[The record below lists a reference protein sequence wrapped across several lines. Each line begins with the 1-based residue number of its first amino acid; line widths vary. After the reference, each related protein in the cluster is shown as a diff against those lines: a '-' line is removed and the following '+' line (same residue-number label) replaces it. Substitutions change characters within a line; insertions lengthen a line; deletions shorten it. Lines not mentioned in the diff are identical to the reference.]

1 MRAPHWRNST
11 AVIDT
16 SCLLFLDHL
25 DLLPILNIRYDKVY
39 IPRYVYQ
46 EASRKQRKRHRL
58 RRLIQTHG
66 FLEICSATSAIDV
79 RLLSDDILRPETKID
94 RGEAETIVQARE
106 RKASTVLMDD
116 LKGRLVAS
124 RHTVAVRGTLGLLK
138 EFRQIRIIGPVQPL
152 IKKLQN
158 DLGYRIDLKTLKQV
172 LEELEES

>member
-25 DLLPILNIRYDKVY
+25 DLLL
-39 IPRYVYQ
+39 
-46 EASRKQRKRHRL
+46 
-58 RRLIQTHG
+58 
-66 FLEICSATSAIDV
+66 
-79 RLLSDDILRPETKID
+79 D